1 MQKRD
6 RRADKQKD
14 LTHGSIVCGYQYH
27 PPRKRLRDKLREIV
41 KILRGQEKTV
51 PAGSWDRGKILS
63 ISEYRNTAGHGMTG
77 NMCGCDSQR
86 AIRRERKEGV
96 RS

>member
-27 PPRKRLRDKLREIV
+27 EPRKRLRDKLREIV
-41 KILRGQEKTV
+41 RILRGQEKAIAT
-51 PAGSWDRGKILS
+51 GSCDRGRILS
-63 ISEYRNTAGHGMTG
+63 ISEHMNTAGHGMTG

-86 AIRRERKEGV
+86 AVRRE
-96 RS
+96 

>member
-1 MQKRD
+1 MDDVQKRD
-6 RRADKQKD
+6 SCAEKKKD

-27 PPRKRLRDKLREIV
+27 EPRKRLRDKLREIV
-41 KILRGQEKTV
+41 RILRGQEKAIAT
-51 PAGSWDRGKILS
+51 GSCDRGRILS

-86 AIRRERKEGV
+86 AVRRE
-96 RS
+96 